1 MLQKAFPLS
10 VKFICAFIYS
20 NQDNYQKI
28 KNILTRK
35 FGPLDFES
43 QEIDFNFTSYYE
55 PEMGKPLW
63 RRFISFKK
71 LVKPDHLVNIKDYCI
86 KLEHKFSQ
94 PPNPGGCL
102 PRHRSVNIDP
112 GYINEAKLV
121 LTTTK
126 DFHHRLYLG
135 KGIFAEIT
143 LAYSTKEKNFT
154 DFPTTFPDYRTPEYK
169 KILLQIRDLYRHQ
182 IKGINA

>member
-1 MLQKAFPLS
+1 MLKKVFPLP
-10 VKFICAFIYS
+10 VKLITAFIYS
-20 NQDNYQKI
+20 NKENYQKT

-35 FGPLDFES
+35 FGSIDFES
-43 QEIDFNFTSYYE
+43 REIDFNFTTYYE

-63 RRFISFKK
+63 RRFLSFKK
-71 LVKPDHLVNIKDYCI
+71 LQKPDNFAGIKDYCI
-86 KLEHKFSQ
+86 KLEQKFSL
-94 PPNPGGCL
+94 NGK
-102 PRHRSVNIDP
+102 RIVNIDP

-126 DFHHRLYLG
+126 DFHHRIYLG

-143 LAYSTKEKNFT
+143 LAYSAKEKNFT

-169 KILLQIRDLYRHQ
+169 KILLEIRDLYRQQLKDSSQH
-182 IKGINA
+182 K